1 MLREE
6 NFDKLGLLDY
16 NFGIFK
22 AALTAAKRGD
32 APPAAPQFRQAPA
45 PPG

>member
-6 NFDKLGLLDY
+6 NFDKLGLLEY

-22 AALTAAKRGD
+22 EALEKAKLGAQAAGR
-32 APPAAPQFRQAPA
+32 
-45 PPG
+45 